1 MKPVIAIIGRANV
14 GKSTLFN
21 RLVGKQIAIVE
32 DHPGTTRDRVF
43 ADTSL
48 QGHDVTVIDTGGLEP
63 APESSMDQ
71 KVKGQ
76 VDAALSEADVIIFLM
91 DIREGVIATDLDIA
105 EQIRKCDKPV
115 VVAVNKA
122 DTMQI
127 AEQIGDFYRIGLG
140 TPLAI
145 SAHHSR
151 GISTLVDTIITHL
164 PSMEAGTPMPEIPKL
179 AIVGRPN
186 VGKSMLLNTIVG
198 KERAIVD
205 SVPGT
210 TRDATDTIYNYR
222 GHEIV
227 LIDTAGI
234 RRRKYAGTGIDYYS
248 LIRSLRAINRCD
260 IALLVIDATEY
271 ITAQDTHIAG
281 YIKEACKGMVVII
294 NKWDLI
300 TGQQEEYY
308 AEIVRERLKFISHS
322 PVLFTSAKYGHGVE
336 QVISEAMKIWSER
349 QKLLPNSVIDK
360 LVKQA
365 TDEHAPPRKGT
376 KRLEIVRAYQD
387 GINPPSFVFLVN
399 DPKLVHF
406 SYRRYLENKLRQTFG
421 FFGTSLNFSFRKAPR
436 RKPGKAQVAR

>member
-1 MKPVIAIIGRANV
+1 MKPVIAIVGRTNV

-21 RLVGKQIAIVE
+21 RLVGRQIAIVE

-48 QGHDVTVIDTGGLEP
+48 QGHEVTVIDTGGLEP
-63 APESSMDQ
+63 VPESTMDQ
-71 KVKGQ
+71 KVKEQ

-91 DIREGVIATDLDIA
+91 DIREGIIATDLEIA
-105 EQIRKCDKPV
+105 EQIRKCNKPV
-115 VVAVNKA
+115 VVTVNKA
-122 DTMQI
+122 DTIKI
-127 AEQIGDFYRIGLG
+127 AEQVSEFYRIGLG

-151 GISTLVDTIITHL
+151 GIDTLVDTIIAHL
-164 PSMEAGTPMPEIPKL
+164 PSMEPSTPNPEIPKL

-186 VGKSMLLNTIVG
+186 AGKSMLLNAIIG
-198 KERAIVD
+198 RERAIVD
-205 SVPGT
+205 SAPGT
-210 TRDATDTIYNYR
+210 TRDATDTVYNYR
-222 GHEIV
+222 GREII

-234 RRRKYAGTGIDYYS
+234 RRRKFAGTGIDYYS

-260 IALLVIDATEY
+260 IALLVVDATEF

-281 YIKEACKGMVVII
+281 YIKEAGKGMMVVI

-300 TGQQEEYY
+300 SDQQEEYY
-308 AEIVRERLKFISHS
+308 AEMVKERLKFTSHS
-322 PVLFTSAKYGHGVE
+322 PVLFTSAKNGHGVE
-336 QVISEAMKIWSER
+336 QVISKAMEIWNER

-360 LVKQA
+360 LIKQA
-365 TDEHAPPRKGT
+365 MEDHAPPRKGT
-376 KRLEIVRAYQD
+376 KRLEIIRAYQD

-399 DPKLVHF
+399 DPALVHF
-406 SYRRYLENKLRQTFG
+406 SYKRYLENKLRQTFG

-436 RKPGKAQVAR
+436 RKTGKTQVAR